1 MFNPSKLQKLLVVA
15 AHMLVIGALAATVA
29 RAIWFVALG
38 PEAAQSVEATPTEAA
53 STPDVMDVE
62 QIAALD
68 LFGTPPAAGGG
79 FDVDAA
85 PDTELDLKLLGIFL
99 ANQPAA
105 SVAIIGSRGDAGEAY
120 GVGDQ
125 IFGNA
130 KLQEIHRDVVLINRA
145 GKMEAL
151 RFDDELPL
159 AANPTPRAARNQSID
174 QGVHADAEP
183 LAALDAGDSAPEALE
198 ASIEAFRDRLERD
211 PDGTLR
217 SVGLEPV
224 SVGGD
229 DGYRIG
235 QRAASRQ
242 LGRSGLQPGD
252 TIVSIDGRPIG
263 EVRQS
268 PEAFGDLLSK
278 GSARLEIRRGDR
290 RFFLTT
296 SLATLVALAATNP
309 GSA

>member
-1 MFNPSKLQKLLVVA
+1 MFNSSKLLKLLLA
-15 AHMLVIGALAATVA
+15 TAHVLVIGALAAIAA
-29 RAIWFVALG
+29 RVIWFVALG
-38 PEAAQSVEATPTEAA
+38 PEVTQSVQATPTEAS

-62 QIAALD
+62 QIAVLD
-68 LFGTPPAAGGG
+68 LFGTPPSTSVG
-79 FDVDAA
+79 FNVDAT

-120 GVGDQ
+120 GIGDP

-130 KLQEIHRDVVLINRA
+130 KLQEVRRDVVLINRA

-151 RFDDELPL
+151 RFDDDLPL
-159 AANPTPRAARNQSID
+159 AANPTSHTAID
-174 QGVHADAEP
+174 QSGNQGEAVHADAKP
-183 LAALDAGDSAPEALE
+183 LAT
-198 ASIEAFRDRLERD
+198 SIKAFRDRLERD

-217 SVGLEPV
+217 AVGLEPV
-224 SVGGD
+224 SVGGT

-235 QRAASRQ
+235 QRTASRQ

-252 TIVSIDGRPIG
+252 TIVSIDGRPIS
-263 EVRQS
+263 EVRQR

-278 GSARLEIRRGDR
+278 GSARLEIRRGER
-290 RFFLTT
+290 QFFLTT

-309 GSA
+309 DPA